1 MFGKWLCEKCH
12 SNNELSKTRC
22 GLCGNSQP
30 NTALSTQE
38 NQDAEVETKLLQQI
52 HNIVEKMTPTQRRKM
67 YRWLEDNIL

>member
-22 GLCGNSQP
+22 GFCGNPQP
-30 NTALSTQE
+30 NVSTTTQE
-38 NQDAEVETKLLQQI
+38 NQDAEVETKLLQQLHSHI
-52 HNIVEKMTPTQRRKM
+52 EKMTPLQRRKL